1 MADQDTT
8 NLVEKKEAVFEDA
21 DDAQVKALTK
31 DATVKKLLSG
41 VFKRFLELLIKLIG
55 GKGIVLIVTT
65 YLFLVDRVPL
75 WAWLVA
81 VVLFIGGRYADK
93 LLDKLVPGSNSTGK

>member
-8 NLVEKKEAVFEDA
+8 IVTPSNDVTTEDT
-21 DDAQVKALTK
+21 DEAQVKALTK
-31 DATVKKLLSG
+31 DTSVKNLLAS
-41 VFKRFLELLIKLIG
+41 VVKRFLELLIKLIG
-55 GKGIVLIVTT
+55 GKGIVLVVST
-65 YLFLVDRVPL
+65 YLFLTTDKVPL

-93 LLDKLVPGSNSTGK
+93 LIEKIVPGK